1 MKLSTKLIESVIE
14 EVAGKDV
21 IPLVLSLRNKKNVS
35 EFSIADTLSLNINA
49 TRNMLY
55 RLQGNNLVTFTRKKD
70 TQKGWYIYYW
80 TMNLAQ
86 VKILFNDLKKKKL
99 KTLRERLEREEGNDF
114 FSCTKRCLRLD
125 FHNATEFEFKCPE
138 CGEIMHQMENSAY
151 LGSLREDIKKL
162 EIDLTG

>member
-35 EFSIADTLSLNINA
+35 EFSIADTLALDINA

-55 RLQGNNLVTFTRKKD
+55 RLQSNNLVTFTRKKD
-70 TQKGWYIYYW
+70 TKKGWYIYYW

-86 VKILFNDLKKKKL
+86 LKTLFHDLKRKKL
-99 KTLRERLEREEGNDF
+99 KTLKERLQREEGNDF
-114 FSCTKRCLRLD
+114 FSCANRCLRLD

-138 CGEIMHQMENSAY
+138 CGEMMHQMENSAF
-151 LGSLREDIKKL
+151 LDSLREDIKKL